1 MKPVMLTVGV
11 GVAIAAAL
19 TACTS
24 SGGTHTNTATPQPVH
39 VPRHSAT
46 APSTPVVRPTVTPHP
61 IHVPQ
66 RGATAP
72 STPGARPSAAH
83 STSPSAS
90 AAATRVLLRLTDQKD
105 GDSWVAS
112 DGNEYRLGLV
122 NTPEYNEPCG
132 SEATAFT
139 RTFLRRGFAAKAYT
153 TDTYGRLVSEIFDPR
168 GRSLNVALAA
178 NGLGNDK
185 YLAQY
190 RHENPDLAA
199 RLDAAFA
206 TAPRPACLGRGA
218 GTSHT
223 APTPF
228 IPSSAAPAGS
238 ANCHPDYI
246 TCIPIKGTGSGD
258 GDANDLDCA
267 DIQTKVQLRNTND
280 PYRLDGEGD
289 GWGCESYG

>member
-1 MKPVMLTVGV
+1 MRTGI
-11 GVAIAAAL
+11 VAVLAAAAAL

-24 SGGTHTNTATPQPVH
+24 SGGTDINSATPRQTQ
-39 VPRHSAT
+39 VPRRIST
-46 APSTPVVRPTVTPHP
+46 APSTAGP
-61 IHVPQ
+61 
-66 RGATAP
+66 
-72 STPGARPSAAH
+72 RPSAAH
-83 STSPSAS
+83 SAGRSAS
-90 AAATRVLLRLTDQKD
+90 AAATHALLRVTDQKD

-122 NTPEYNEPCG
+122 NTPEYYEPCG

-139 RTFLRRGFAAKAYT
+139 RAFLRDGFVAKAYT
-153 TDTYGRLVSEIFDPR
+153 TDAYGRRVSEVFDPS

-206 TAPRPACLGRGA
+206 RAPRPACLGGGA
-218 GTSHT
+218 ETSQT
-223 APTPF
+223 APTPSL
-228 IPSSAAPAGS
+228 PSTAAARSGS

-246 TCIPIKGTGSGD
+246 TCIPIKGTGSGV

-267 DIQTKVQLRNTND
+267 DIESKVELRNTND
-280 PYRLDGEGD
+280 PYRLDSDGD